1 MVDGKLLLSALMVSS
16 SALNSAMVKGL
27 GRKYCIPASCANLKL
42 RKATMKKSEIRA
54 NRRFDLEAENTR

>member
-27 GRKYCIPASCANLKL
+27 GKKYCIPASCANLIV
-42 RKATMKKSEIRA
+42 KKSDDE
-54 NRRFDLEAENTR
+54 EK